1 MRHPAWSSSESSRRC
16 AVDPLPAV
24 FEVEVPPVHSPSLKP
39 MPPPDPS
46 CGIIGKFG
54 PSNDERASDAGD
66 EFGRNNRSLTH
77 VPHAMTRI
85 FGLTY
90 DYRCPFA
97 RIASAH
103 VLAGLRASGNLDVR
117 FIPFCLG
124 QTHVE
129 DGMTDIWDRPG
140 DDSGLLALQVSV
152 AVRDG
157 QPEKFLNLHEA
168 LFEHRHSDSGS
179 LRDRKVLDGL
189 MGSQGVDTGAVWAK
203 VDSGE
208 ALKAVREEHEGYAAS
223 HAVWGVPVFV
233 VDDSA
238 VFVRLLR
245 LPSSDDEG
253 RRSIERI
260 LDLVSWRELN
270 EFKHTSIPQ

>member
-1 MRHPAWSSSESSRRC
+1 MNQS
-16 AVDPLPAV
+16 
-24 FEVEVPPVHSPSLKP
+24 
-39 MPPPDPS
+39 
-46 CGIIGKFG
+46 
-54 PSNDERASDAGD
+54 
-66 EFGRNNRSLTH
+66 
-77 VPHAMTRI
+77 

-103 VLAGLRASGNLDVR
+103 VLAGLRAGGDWKVR
-117 FIPFCLG
+117 LLPFCLG

-129 DGMTDIWDRPG
+129 DGMANVWDRSE

-157 QPEKFLNLHEA
+157 QPEKFLTLHEA
-168 LFEHRHSDSGS
+168 LFEHRHSNSGS
-179 LRDRKVLDGL
+179 LRDRDVLDGL
-189 MGSQGVDTGAVWAK
+189 MSSLSVDTGAAWAK

-208 ALKAVREEHEGYAAS
+208 ALETVRKEHEGYAAS

-245 LPSSDDEG
+245 LPNSDDEA
-253 RRSIERI
+253 RQSVERI

>member
-1 MRHPAWSSSESSRRC
+1 MSTS
-16 AVDPLPAV
+16 
-24 FEVEVPPVHSPSLKP
+24 
-39 MPPPDPS
+39 
-46 CGIIGKFG
+46 
-54 PSNDERASDAGD
+54 
-66 EFGRNNRSLTH
+66 
-77 VPHAMTRI
+77 

-103 VLAGLRASGNLDVR
+103 VLAGLRAGGDWEVR
-117 FIPFCLG
+117 FLPFCLG

-129 DGMTDIWDRPG
+129 DGMTDVWDRPE
-140 DDSGLLALQVSV
+140 DDSGLLALQASV

-157 QPEKFLNLHEA
+157 QPEKFLALHEA
-168 LFEHRHSDSGS
+168 LFEHRHGASGS
-179 LRDRKVLDGL
+179 LRDRDVLNGL
-189 MGSQGVDTGAVWAK
+189 MGSLGVDTGAAWAK

-208 ALKAVREEHEGYAAS
+208 ALETVRVEHEGYATS

>member
-1 MRHPAWSSSESSRRC
+1 M
-16 AVDPLPAV
+16 
-24 FEVEVPPVHSPSLKP
+24 SPS
-39 MPPPDPS
+39 
-46 CGIIGKFG
+46 
-54 PSNDERASDAGD
+54 
-66 EFGRNNRSLTH
+66 
-77 VPHAMTRI
+77 

-103 VLAGLRASGNLDVR
+103 VLAGLRAGGDWEVR
-117 FIPFCLG
+117 FLPFCLG

-129 DGMTDIWDRPG
+129 DGMTDVWDRPG

-157 QPEKFLNLHEA
+157 QPEKFLTLHEA
-168 LFEHRHSDSGS
+168 IFEHRHSDSGS
-179 LRDRKVLDGL
+179 LRDRDVLDAL
-189 MGSQGVDTGAVWAK
+189 MDSRGVDLKAAWEK

-208 ALKAVREEHEGYAAS
+208 ALETVRKEHESYAAS

-233 VDDSA
+233 VDNSA

-245 LPSSDDEG
+245 LPTSDDAG
-253 RRSIERI
+253 RRSVERI
-260 LDLVSWRELN
+260 LDLISWRELN